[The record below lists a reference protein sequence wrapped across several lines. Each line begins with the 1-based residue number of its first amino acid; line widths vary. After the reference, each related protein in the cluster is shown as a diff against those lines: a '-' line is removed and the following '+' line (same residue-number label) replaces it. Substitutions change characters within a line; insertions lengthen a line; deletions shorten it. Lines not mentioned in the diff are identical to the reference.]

1 MDTNGTNTL
10 KEMLDNSFLTQYFVL
25 DSISASKREQ
35 KEKLSKYAVVMLEQ
49 QVQSAISL
57 LLNCGVKITDEQ
69 ILEMIAEEIK
79 KEKTKKLVGKND
91 VKKKFMSVMDEYIEN
106 TQNYL

>member
-1 MDTNGTNTL
+1 
-10 KEMLDNSFLTQYFVL
+10 MLQ
-25 DSISASKREQ
+25 
-35 KEKLSKYAVVMLEQ
+35 Q
-49 QVQSAISL
+49 QVQRAISL

-79 KEKTKKLVGKND
+79 KEKTKKQIGKND
-91 VKKKFMSVMDEYIEN
+91 VKKKFMSVMDQYLEN